1 MGKMGK
7 IIAAQRKERK
17 INERR
22 NNYWAAEIYN
32 RRHYIIISRAINFPL
47 PFIFHWGALIL
58 ARDFLCRSFSFAL
71 FLSWRSIFAS
81 AKNKRRLSFNIFIS
95 GALYFGPTQKEKNKE

>member
-32 RRHYIIISRAINFPL
+32 RRHYIIISRAIKFPL

-58 ARDFLCRSFSFAL
+58 ARDFSVYFLFYFLRFA
-71 FLSWRSIFAS
+71 A
-81 AKNKRRLSFNIFIS
+81 AGRRLSLAAGKRAKERNNRGIYFYSN
-95 GALYFGPTQKEKNKE
+95 GALYF